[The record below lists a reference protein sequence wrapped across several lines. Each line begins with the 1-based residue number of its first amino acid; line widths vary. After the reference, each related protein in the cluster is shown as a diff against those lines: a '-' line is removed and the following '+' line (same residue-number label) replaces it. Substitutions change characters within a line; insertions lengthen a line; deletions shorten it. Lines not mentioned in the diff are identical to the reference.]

1 MDDRTDDETNG
12 WKGRPPQADKTK
24 DIIYE
29 DKGIQVRVQRAY
41 RLTLVSLM

>member
-1 MDDRTDDETNG
+1 MDDGTDDGMDG

-29 DKGIQVRVQRAY
+29 DK
-41 RLTLVSLM
+41 LVDYKK